1 MDYIWVAV
9 AFSCGFLVKQL
20 DLPPLI
26 GYLAAGFGLHA
37 IGVEP
42 DNSLSTLAD
51 LGITLLLFTIGLKL
65 DVKVL
70 VEIGASKDIWP
81 ASIRRARARGH
92 KSATPSSPDVRTVE
106 EGG

>member
-51 LGITLLLFTIGLKL
+51 LGIEPARLQRFNTGGSSGEPLIFLLGNERVSH
-65 DVKVL
+65 DVAAK
-70 VEIGASKDIWP
+70 
-81 ASIRRARARGH
+81 RRATRWWGVA
-92 KSATPSSPDVRTVE
+92 
-106 EGG
+106 GGVGQVSG